1 YPRRLRASGR
11 DGGSAM
17 TTQHL
22 SPLTMLLSRHTRRR
36 EFITLL
42 GGAAAWPLAA
52 RAQQTA
58 MPVIGL
64 LDSRSSDAMAGRL
77 AGFRQGLKE
86 VGVADG
92 ENVRI
97 VYRFNSI
104 VYQGWRPTGPAR
116 SPPRTFGPAGRH
128 RRSRPRPAT
137 TTIPVVFLVG
147 EDPAKLGLVS
157 NLARPTGNLTGF
169 NVFIVELEAKRLELL
184 HQLVPGAVRIAVLV
198 NPANV
203 SQTEATLREVEAAAR
218 TIGVQAQVL
227 KANTAREIE
236 QGSATIGQ
244 ERPDALFVGASAF
257 LNCRRLQ
264 LVQLAAFDRL
274 PATYA
279 LREAA
284 EAGGLMSYGSSIV
297 EAYRQPAIYAG
308 RILKGA
314 KPADLPVMQAS
325 KFELVINLPTAK
337 LLGLTV
343 PPTLLATADEVIE

>member
-1 YPRRLRASGR
+1 
-11 DGGSAM
+11 M
-17 TTQHL
+17 
-22 SPLTMLLSRHTRRR
+22 RRR

-42 GGAAAWPLAA
+42 GSTAAAWPLAA
-52 RAQQTA
+52 RAQQPA

-86 VGVADG
+86 VGFADG

-97 VYRFNSI
+97 VYRWAENQLDRLPEMAADLIRQQAAVIFTT
-104 VYQGWRPTGPAR
+104 GGPA
-116 SPPRTFGPAGRH
+116 SAFAAKA
-128 RRSRPRPAT
+128 AT

-147 EDPAKLGLVS
+147 EDPARLGLVS

-236 QGSATIGQ
+236 QVSATIGQ

-257 LNCRRLQ
+257 LNIRRVQ
-264 LVQLAAFDRL
+264 LVQLADQPPL
-274 PATYA
+274 SGP
-279 LREAA
+279 
-284 EAGGLMSYGSSIV
+284 GGM
-297 EAYRQPAIYAG
+297 
-308 RILKGA
+308 
-314 KPADLPVMQAS
+314 
-325 KFELVINLPTAK
+325 LV
-337 LLGLTV
+337 
-343 PPTLLATADEVIE
+343 

>member
-1 YPRRLRASGR
+1 MQFDQLK
-11 DGGSAM
+11 
-17 TTQHL
+17 
-22 SPLTMLLSRHTRRR
+22 RR

-42 GGAAAWPLAA
+42 GAAAWPFAA
-52 RAQQTA
+52 RAQQPA

-86 VGVADG
+86 VGFAEG

-97 VYRFNSI
+97 VYRWAENQLDRLPEMAADLIRQQPAVIFTT
-104 VYQGWRPTGPAR
+104 GGPA
-116 SPPRTFGPAGRH
+116 SAFAAKA
-128 RRSRPRPAT
+128 AT

-147 EDPAKLGLVS
+147 EDPARLGLVS
-157 NLARPTGNLTGF
+157 NLARPIGNLTGF
-169 NVFIVELEAKRLELL
+169 NLFIVELEAKRLQLL

-198 NPANV
+198 NPANT

-236 QGSATIGQ
+236 QVSATIGH

-257 LNCRRLQ
+257 LNVRRVQ
-264 LVQLAAFDRL
+264 LVQLAAFHRL

-297 EAYRQPAIYAG
+297 DAYRQSAIYAG
-308 RILKGA
+308 RILRGA

-325 KFELVINLPTAK
+325 KFELVINLATAR

-343 PPTLLATADEVIE
+343 PPTLLALADEVIE

>member
-1 YPRRLRASGR
+1 
-11 DGGSAM
+11 M
-17 TTQHL
+17 TVTIG
-22 SPLTMLLSRHTRRR
+22 RR
-36 EFITLL
+36 ELLAAL
-42 GGAAAWPLAA
+42 GGAAAAWPLAA
-52 RAQQTA
+52 RAQQPA

-86 VGVADG
+86 VGFADG

-97 VYRFNSI
+97 VYRWAENQLDRLPEMAADLIRQQAAVIFTT
-104 VYQGWRPTGPAR
+104 GGPA
-116 SPPRTFGPAGRH
+116 SAFAAKA
-128 RRSRPRPAT
+128 AT

-147 EDPAKLGLVS
+147 EDPARLGLVS

-236 QGSATIGQ
+236 QVSATIGQ

-257 LNCRRLQ
+257 LNIRRVQ
-264 LVQLAAFDRL
+264 LVQLAAFHRL

-297 EAYRQPAIYAG
+297 DAYRQSAIYAG

-314 KPADLPVMQAS
+314 KPADLPVIRRRSSSSSSISRRQNCSAS
-325 KFELVINLPTAK
+325 PCRRRCSR
-337 LLGLTV
+337 
-343 PPTLLATADEVIE
+343 PPTR

>member
-1 YPRRLRASGR
+1 MLDIIRR
-11 DGGSAM
+11 
-17 TTQHL
+17 Q
-22 SPLTMLLSRHTRRR
+22 
-36 EFITLL
+36 FITLV
-42 GGAAAWPLAA
+42 GGAAVAWPLAA
-52 RAQQTA
+52 HAQQPA

-86 VGVADG
+86 VGFAEG

-97 VYRFNSI
+97 VYRWAENQLDRLPEMAADLIRQQAAVIFTT
-104 VYQGWRPTGPAR
+104 GGPA
-116 SPPRTFGPAGRH
+116 SAFAAKA
-128 RRSRPRPAT
+128 AT

-147 EDPAKLGLVS
+147 EDPARLGLVS

-169 NVFIVELEAKRLELL
+169 NLFIVELEAKRLQLL
-184 HQLVPGAVRIAVLV
+184 HQLVPGAGRIAVLV
-198 NPANV
+198 NPANT

-218 TIGVQAQVL
+218 TIGMQAQVL

-236 QGSATIGQ
+236 QVSATIGQ

-257 LNCRRLQ
+257 LNIRRVQ
-264 LVQLAAFDRL
+264 LVQLAAFHRL

-297 EAYRQPAIYAG
+297 DAYRQSAIYAG

-325 KFELVINLPTAK
+325 KFELVINLATAR

>member
-1 YPRRLRASGR
+1 
-11 DGGSAM
+11 
-17 TTQHL
+17 
-22 SPLTMLLSRHTRRR
+22 
-36 EFITLL
+36 
-42 GGAAAWPLAA
+42 
-52 RAQQTA
+52 
-58 MPVIGL
+58 MPVIGF
-64 LDSRSSDAMAGRL
+64 LDSRSSDGMTSRL
-77 AGFRQGLKE
+77 AAFRQGLKE
-86 VGVADG
+86 VGFADG

-97 VYRFNSI
+97 VYRWAENQLDRLPEMAADLIRQQAAVIFTT
-104 VYQGWRPTGPAR
+104 GGPA
-116 SPPRTFGPAGRH
+116 SAFAAKA
-128 RRSRPRPAT
+128 AT

-147 EDPAKLGLVS
+147 EDPARLGLVS

-169 NVFIVELEAKRLELL
+169 NLFIVELEAKRLELL

-236 QGSATIGQ
+236 QVSATIGQ

-257 LNCRRLQ
+257 LNIRRFQ
-264 LVQLAAFDRL
+264 LVQLAAFHRL

-297 EAYRQPAIYAG
+297 DAYRQSAIYAG

-314 KPADLPVMQAS
+314 KPADLAVMQAS
-325 KFELVINLPTAK
+325 KFELVINLATAR

-343 PPTLLATADEVIE
+343 LAVPCSRPCRASQRRKPIRRARYTGSSVLPPAARRICLRA

>member
-1 YPRRLRASGR
+1 MLDIIRR
-11 DGGSAM
+11 
-17 TTQHL
+17 Q
-22 SPLTMLLSRHTRRR
+22 
-36 EFITLL
+36 FITLV
-42 GGAAAWPLAA
+42 GGAAVAWPLAA
-52 RAQQTA
+52 HAQQPA

-86 VGVADG
+86 VGFAEG

-97 VYRFNSI
+97 VYRWAENQLDRLPEMAADLIRQQAAVIFTT
-104 VYQGWRPTGPAR
+104 GGPA
-116 SPPRTFGPAGRH
+116 SAFAAKA
-128 RRSRPRPAT
+128 AT

-147 EDPAKLGLVS
+147 EDPARLGLVS

-169 NVFIVELEAKRLELL
+169 NLFIVELEAKRLQLL

-198 NPANV
+198 NPANT

-218 TIGVQAQVL
+218 TIGMQAQVL

-236 QGSATIGQ
+236 QVSATIGQ

-257 LNCRRLQ
+257 LNVRRVQ
-264 LVQLAAFDRL
+264 LVQLAAFHRL

-297 EAYRQPAIYAG
+297 DAYRQSAIYAG
-308 RILKGA
+308 RILRGA

-325 KFELVINLPTAK
+325 KFELVINLATAR

-343 PPTLLATADEVIE
+343 PPTLLALADEVIE

>member
-1 YPRRLRASGR
+1 MVSHIGRRKFLA
-11 DGGSAM
+11 
-17 TTQHL
+17 T
-22 SPLTMLLSRHTRRR
+22 
-36 EFITLL
+36 L
-42 GGAAAWPLAA
+42 GGAAAVWPLAT
-52 RAQQTA
+52 RAQQPA

-86 VGVADG
+86 DGFADG

-97 VYRFNSI
+97 VYRWAENQLDRLPEMAADLIRQQAAVIFTT
-104 VYQGWRPTGPAR
+104 GGPA
-116 SPPRTFGPAGRH
+116 SAFAAKA
-128 RRSRPRPAT
+128 AT

-147 EDPAKLGLVS
+147 EDPARLGLVS

-169 NVFIVELEAKRLELL
+169 NLFIVELEAKRLELL

-203 SQTEATLREVEAAAR
+203 SQTEVTLREVEAAAR

-236 QGSATIGQ
+236 QVSAKIGQ
-244 ERPDALFVGASAF
+244 ERPEALFVGASAF
-257 LNCRRLQ
+257 LNVRRVQ
-264 LVQLAAFDRL
+264 LVQLAAFHRL

-297 EAYRQPAIYAG
+297 DAYRQSAIYAG

-325 KFELVINLPTAK
+325 KFELVINLATAR

-343 PPTLLATADEVIE
+343 PDKLLVAADEVIE

>member
-1 YPRRLRASGR
+1 MSRNVQRRAFMS
-11 DGGSAM
+11 
-17 TTQHL
+17 
-22 SPLTMLLSRHTRRR
+22 
-36 EFITLL
+36 LL
-42 GGAAAWPLAA
+42 GAAAAWPLAA
-52 RAQQTA
+52 RAQQPA
-58 MPVIGL
+58 VPVIGF

-86 VGVADG
+86 VGFADG

-97 VYRFNSI
+97 VYRWAENQLDRLPEMAADLIRQQAAVIFTT
-104 VYQGWRPTGPAR
+104 GGPA
-116 SPPRTFGPAGRH
+116 SAFAAKA
-128 RRSRPRPAT
+128 AT

-147 EDPAKLGLVS
+147 EDPARLGLVS

-169 NVFIVELEAKRLELL
+169 NLFIVELEAKRLELL
-184 HQLVPGAVRIAVLV
+184 HQLVPSAVRIAVLV

-236 QGSATIGQ
+236 QVSATIGQ

-257 LNCRRLQ
+257 LNIRRVQ
-264 LVQLAAFDRL
+264 LVQLAAFHRL

-297 EAYRQPAIYAG
+297 DAYRQSAIYAG
-308 RILKGA
+308 RILKGT

-325 KFELVINLPTAK
+325 KFELVINLATAR